1 MESLRHP
8 PPGASVPSPAWPR
21 PAWLR
26 RLDLDA
32 IFPWLSL
39 ILLPAYVLFP
49 GLKSLVF
56 VLYAILFV
64 LKVWQSGYVRSGLE
78 IWFVLAILG
87 LMLSAIGAQDPV
99 QILRASLQTARTL
112 CLPLL
117 MCQYRPVRNLETALA
132 VVFSGLVIY
141 GLARMAFA
149 PLVTGYAADRPYC
162 FSNFFMHSSVMT
174 FAGYLFFLV
183 LLFHKEGRGW
193 RAFNLLNLTLFAV
206 LLLWHGV
213 RASYLAAL
221 VVTPLIL
228 WLEVRKQTLPRLGLL
243 LLAGLL
249 LAGGVYWVRPAVAK
263 QVLNKVTSMTDS
275 NFGSNRGRQVIW
287 AKARETFAANPV
299 NGIGYRRFNKRFVEL
314 DNREFDST
322 FWHGHSEIYSML
334 AEIGA
339 LGTLLWLTFKIRLL
353 TLLWSWRRLPLG
365 AFLFFLLVAFE
376 IHNLF
381 ETYLFERTAYVFI
394 YLLLGLG
401 CNQMLQKSRTPTTD
415 PIPGAA

>member
-1 MESLRHP
+1 MVSLRHP
-8 PPGASVPSPAWPR
+8 PPGASEPSPTWPR

-99 QILRASLQTARTL
+99 QILRASLQTARIL

-141 GLARMAFA
+141 GLAR
-149 PLVTGYAADRPYC
+149 
-162 FSNFFMHSSVMT
+162 MHSSVMT

-249 LAGGVYWVRPAVAK
+249 LAGGVYWVRPAVAR

-353 TLLWSWRRLPLG
+353 TLLWSWRRHPLG

-381 ETYLFERTAYVFI
+381 ETYLFERTAYIFI